1 MKKGVKIAIIV
12 GVIILIIALAGGYL
26 FVNDITQKKKIVEEF
41 TQIEE
46 LTKGGNFDMEKLDEK
61 TNNIA
66 TKGKYA
72 TVEKAAKEYASD
84 LFHTAY
90 EIRDLLQDEKMAQ
103 LLTADNYEKDG
114 PEFVETKQYLSD
126 TKKKLEDGKTK
137 MLSFFEEDKIN
148 SYIESK
154 QADSYG
160 TNLYKELLSQDIKM
174 SETEK
179 KELEKSIDKVISML
193 NTEEEV
199 ITFLISNKD
208 KWKVQGGQIVF
219 NTNDLVITY
228 NGFVNKLKIL

>member
-12 GVIILIIALAGGYL
+12 GAIILVIAVAGGY
-26 FVNDITQKKKIVEEF
+26 FFMNDIAQKSKIVEEF
-41 TQIEE
+41 TQIEA
-46 LTKGGNFDMEKLDEK
+46 LTKGGEFNIEQLDEK
-61 TNNIA
+61 TNNIV

-72 TVEKAAKEYASD
+72 TVEKAAKEYASE

-90 EIRDLLQDEKMAQ
+90 EIKEILEDEKMAQ
-103 LLTADNYEKDG
+103 LLTAENYEKDG

-126 TKKKLEDGKTK
+126 KKKNLEDRKTK
-137 MLSFFEEDKIN
+137 MLTFFEETKIN
-148 SYIESK
+148 SYIEAK
-154 QADSYG
+154 GADSYS
-160 TNLYKELLSQDIKM
+160 TNLYKELLAQDIKM

-199 ITFLISNKD
+199 IDFLITNKD

-219 NTNDLVITY
+219 NTNDLVTTY
-228 NGFVNKLKIL
+228 NGFVNKLRIL